1 MSQANS
7 IAERR
12 YQATKK
18 TAVVGAAVNL
28 VLAISK
34 TLIGIIGQSQSLVAD
49 GVHSLSDLMSDALV
63 YFAARHARHDPDPE
77 HPYGHGRFE
86 TVGTLVLGGLL
97 LLVAAGI
104 TWDAFVRMF
113 APERLLEPTAI
124 TLFAAAFSILAN
136 EWLYRYT
143 FKIGNEVNSDMLRAN
158 AWHHRS
164 DAVSSIAVLVGVGGT
179 MAGLPYLDAVAAV
192 AVGTLIAKIGWEL
205 GWGALQEL
213 VDVGLE
219 KERVEEIRR
228 TILSVGGVV
237 DFHLLRTRSLGK
249 HASLDV
255 HVQVEP
261 RLSVSEGHMIS
272 LEIEERVKAEI
283 DEIEDVTVHVDP
295 EEDESALLCRGLPL
309 RAEVEAILA
318 DRWRMFPE
326 VADKKALF
334 LHYLS
339 GEIEVDLVI
348 SRDRGLGLE
357 DIEQLEGAL
366 QQALEGDGYFKN
378 VRVYLG

>member
-1 MSQANS
+1 VPQPNS
-7 IAERR
+7 IADRR
-12 YQATKK
+12 YEATKK
-18 TAVVGAAVNL
+18 TAVVGALVNL
-28 VLAISK
+28 LLAASK
-34 TLIGIIGQSQSLVAD
+34 TIIGIIGQSQSLVAD

-86 TVGTLVLGGLL
+86 TVGTMVLGGLL
-97 LLVAAGI
+97 LLVSAGI
-104 TWDAFVRMF
+104 IWDAFGRMF
-113 APERLLEPTAI
+113 SPEKLLEPTAI
-124 TLFAAAFSILAN
+124 TLFAAGFSILAN

-143 FKIGNEVNSDMLRAN
+143 LNIGNEVNSDMLRAN

-205 GWGALQEL
+205 GWGAVQEL

-219 KERVEEIRR
+219 QERVDEIRK

-237 DFHLLRTRSLGK
+237 DFHMLRTRSLGK

-255 HVQVEP
+255 HVQVQP

-272 LEIEERVKAEI
+272 LEIEERVKAKI
-283 DEIEDVTVHVDP
+283 DEIEDVTVHIDP
-295 EEDESALLCRGLPL
+295 ERDESALLCCGLPL
-309 RAEVEAILA
+309 RAEVEEILNE
-318 DRWRMFPE
+318 RWQAFPE
-326 VADKKALF
+326 VADKRALF
-334 LHYLS
+334 LHYLA
-339 GEIEVDLVI
+339 GKIEVELVI
-348 SRDRGLGLE
+348 PRDREMGLE
-357 DIEQLEGAL
+357 GIEQLEAAL
-366 QQALEGDGYFKN
+366 QQALAGDGIFGS
-378 VRVYLG
+378 VRVYQG